1 MRDFMIVLGDCRQ
14 DELIGSFAGEACFV
28 FAGSTV
34 DDGETSQQQAGG
46 AQTLCDL
53 GRIVAHCRPQ
63 RANHNYLFEE
73 HIIRHA

>member
-1 MRDFMIVLGDCRQ
+1 MRDFTIVQGDCRQ
-14 DELIGSFAGEACFV
+14 GELIGSIAGEACFV
-28 FAGSTV
+28 FTGSTV
-34 DDGETSQQQAGG
+34 DDADTSQQQAGG

-53 GRIVAHCRPQ
+53 GRIVAHCRSQ

>member
-1 MRDFMIVLGDCRQ
+1 MHDFTIMQGDCRQ
-14 DELIGSFAGEACFV
+14 GELIGSIEGEACFV

-34 DDGETSQQQAGG
+34 DDADASQQQAGS

-53 GRIVAHCRPQ
+53 GRIVAHCRSQ
-63 RANHNYLFEE
+63 RANYKYLFEE